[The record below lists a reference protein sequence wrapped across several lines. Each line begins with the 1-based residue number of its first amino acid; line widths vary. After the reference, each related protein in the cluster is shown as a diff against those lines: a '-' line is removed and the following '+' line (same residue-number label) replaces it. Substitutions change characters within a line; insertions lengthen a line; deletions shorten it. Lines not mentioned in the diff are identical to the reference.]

1 MDVHVN
7 VQTQKADNE
16 TCMENPAEM
25 SILGSS
31 SGRGCKPSAARPKS
45 AVWRPIEPVEPGPGR
60 GEVRVQGRL
69 VVAVGF
75 AVSTRLVVA
84 LAPSAINLPGPSP
97 PPPVDPTVAPA
108 TIVAAA
114 PSAALSSTLDRRR
127 LACAAGDT
135 DATLTLNVK
144 ERNVTHAVRGGAAD
158 APAAGG
164 GSAGA
169 LSLGCSIVSA
179 GLYK

>member
-1 MDVHVN
+1 
-7 VQTQKADNE
+7 
-16 TCMENPAEM
+16 MENPAEM

-84 LAPSAINLPGPSP
+84 LAPSAVHSPGPSP

-114 PSAALSSTLDRRR
+114 PCSAALSSTLDRRR